1 MAGESACW
9 GIELGSGAIKALKLG
24 ATGEGGVEVLDF
36 IVIPHKKVLSTPD
49 IDPDDALRVA
59 VGQLASQYDLSG
71 APIAVSVP
79 GNQSFARFAKLP
91 PVEPKNVEGVVKF
104 EAGQQ
109 IPFDLSEVEWDYQT
123 FVSADS
129 PDVEVGIFAITKQR
143 IERELTL
150 LRDVG
155 LNPDTITVSPVAVYN
170 AMAYDLQFTEDTPG
184 TVIMDVGTNS
194 TDLIV
199 ADGGRVWIR
208 TFPIG
213 GHHFTEAL
221 VDKFKLSYA
230 KAERL
235 KREAERSKHARHVF
249 QAMKGVFADLAQ
261 ETQRSI
267 GYHKSLHPNS
277 DLKRVIGVGS
287 TFKLPGLRRFLKQQ
301 LQLDVYRMDE
311 YKRLS
316 LDGPRAGE
324 FGAVSVEMPVAYGLA
339 LQGLGYQTIDANL
352 MPVTLVRE
360 GVWQRKTKWFGMA
373 AALGLTGAAAMFIRW
388 AIDNNEVATSE
399 QPQMIKTAMDRARL
413 LKSEADQAGVTGGA
427 VVDPE
432 AQTLLSLPEGRDVYA
447 HVVADLS
454 EMLAATDRQASDG
467 SGFSLKSFQSQF
479 VPAGAGAG
487 PDTGGRGSRGGF
499 GAVQE
504 EEKYPDA
511 DKIDIVIDIE
521 TDEARADTFLLQT
534 IRPWLLANA
543 DRDSVPYVI
552 LAKQDLDYTDL
563 AAGGAAGWRGNSFE
577 IARGG
582 GGELAG
588 GGDVVGG
595 GYGRE
600 GESLKGGGL
609 GDEVDLSDLAAQ
621 QGGRPAPRR
630 GERQPGRSFSSG
642 GNVNLNQVAPL
653 PARPDG
659 GDGEPSV
666 FQVRYRLALVP
677 VSERER
683 SADSASGEEDGE

>member
-1 MAGESACW
+1 MAGESTCW
-9 GIELGSGAIKALKLG
+9 GIELGSGAIKAVKLG
-24 ATGEGGVEVLDF
+24 ATGDGGVEVLDF
-36 IVIPHKKVLSTPD
+36 IVIPHKKVLSTPELD
-49 IDPDDALRVA
+49 ADDALRVA

-79 GNQSFARFAKLP
+79 GSQSFARFAKLP

-109 IPFDLSEVEWDYQT
+109 IPFDLNEVEWDYQT
-123 FVSADS
+123 FVSPDS
-129 PDVEVGIFAITKQR
+129 PDVEVGIFAITKKR
-143 IERELTL
+143 IDRELSL

-155 LNPDTITVSPVAVYN
+155 LNPDTITVAPVAVYN

-184 TVIMDVGTNS
+184 TVIMDVGTTS

-267 GYHKSLHPNS
+267 GYHKSLHPKS

-311 YKRLS
+311 FKRLS

-360 GVWQRKTKWFGMA
+360 GVWQKKTKWFGIA
-373 AALGLTGAAAMFIRW
+373 AGLGLAGAAAMFIRW
-388 AIDNNEVATSE
+388 AIDNNDVAGSR
-399 QPQMIKTAMDRARL
+399 QPQIIQTATDRART
-413 LKSEADQAGVTGGA
+413 LKSEADQAGVTGNA
-427 VVDPE
+427 EMDAQ
-432 AQTLLSLPEGRDVYA
+432 AQTLLNLPEGREIYA
-447 HVVADLS
+447 YVVSDLS
-454 EMLAATDRQASDG
+454 DMLADTDTKASDG
-467 SGFSLKSFQSQF
+467 SGFTLKSFQSQF
-479 VPAGAGAG
+479 VPAGAGG
-487 PDTGGRGSRGGF
+487 GEEMQGGRGGRGGF
-499 GAVQE
+499 GAVPE
-504 EEKYPDA
+504 ADPYPEA
-511 DKIDIVIDIE
+511 DKIDIIVDLE
-521 TDEARADTFLLQT
+521 TDEARAESFLLQSV
-534 IRPWLLANA
+534 RLWLLENA
-543 DRDSVPYVI
+543 DRDAGPYVI
-552 LAKQDLDYTDL
+552 LAKQDLDYSNM
-563 AAGGAAGWRGNSFE
+563 AAGPGSQGPAFALANPGFGRPPPSPSNRGNT
-577 IARGG
+577 RGHDDGSG
-582 GGELAG
+582 GVDADALL
-588 GGDVVGG
+588 
-595 GYGRE
+595 RE
-600 GESLKGGGL
+600 ASQ
-609 GDEVDLSDLAAQ
+609 AQ
-621 QGGRPAPRR
+621 QAAIEAGRS
-630 GERQPGRSFSSG
+630 GRQPGRTTSG
-642 GNVNLNQVAPL
+642 GGGSANLNQVAPV
-653 PARPDG
+653 PARP
-659 GDGEPSV
+659 EQSAAEKAV

-677 VSERER
+677 ASERKR
-683 SADSASGEEDGE
+683 DTAGNAGEEGDE